1 MENIS
6 SLYNQI
12 KPGRDIFY
20 FSPCLSQAIFH
31 PAFTSQ
37 RLLFHSTFLNK
48 FEEEMLKKFESVIS
62 ERKLKHNKSLTAWN
76 RNELLKFLYNT
87 DWDLHKALKSLEDH
101 LKWRENNITFDI
113 NYISQD
119 IKGVLE
125 MGCLYVHGRDKHFR
139 PIIILRPDRIDCRK
153 VITI

>member
-12 KPGRDIFY
+12 KPGREIFC

-31 PAFTSQ
+31 PALATH

-62 ERKLKHNKSLTAWN
+62 ERKLRHNKPLTTWH

-87 DWDLHKALKSLEDH
+87 DWDLHRALRSLEDH
-101 LKWRENNITFDI
+101 LKWRENNISFDI
-113 NYISQD
+113 HYISHD
-119 IKGVLE
+119 IKGLLE
-125 MGCLYVHGRDKHFR
+125 MGCFYVHGRDKQFR